1 MTKKY
6 EDDIAQSELEKLG
19 IKAKKPKLV
28 YPDTSYS
35 STNSDVDYENGSLFD
50 FDDDIPF

>member
-28 YPDTSYS
+28 YLTQAIHPPTQ
-35 STNSDVDYENGSLFD
+35 
-50 FDDDIPF
+50 I